1 MTNRAD
7 AQTALTR
14 RFGATLALFMLIM
27 AVCFGYLAPEVD
39 NYQQMT
45 LAAND
50 AATNVSLQL
59 NDLSAGKIRD
69 DADRKR
75 FDELEKDGF
84 VGPQNRLN
92 AARVLE
98 QLRQRHRISGM
109 EYQIDP
115 AETISIIRQP
125 EGTGEKLTV
134 SLLSLSIRGF
144 LDRDLRDFTAAVRRD
159 FPGFITIT
167 EVEMKRVQTP
177 TNELL
182 SQIRAGQGTELLH
195 GSVKV
200 LWQVLQINQDEEGS

>member
-1 MTNRAD
+1 MNNRAA
-7 AQTALTR
+7 AQTALTL
-14 RFGATLALFMLIM
+14 RFGATLALFVLIM
-27 AVCFGYLAPEVD
+27 AVCFGYLAPEVA

-45 LAAND
+45 LAADD
-50 AATNVSLQL
+50 AAISVTLQL
-59 NDLSAGKIRD
+59 NDISARKIRD

-75 FDELEKDGF
+75 FGELEKDGF
-84 VGPQNRLN
+84 VGTQNRLN

-115 AETISIIRQP
+115 AETISIIGPP
-125 EGTGEKLTV
+125 EGAGEKLTV
-134 SLLSLSIRGF
+134 SEISLSIRGF
-144 LDRDLRDFTAAVRRD
+144 LDRDLRDFTAAVKRD

-167 EVEMKRVQTP
+167 EVEMEKIETP

-182 SQIRAGQGTELLH
+182 SQIRVGQGTELLR
-195 GSVKV
+195 GSVKL

>member
-1 MTNRAD
+1 MNNRAAD
-7 AQTALTR
+7 QTALTL
-14 RFGATLALFMLIM
+14 RFGAALTLFVLIM
-27 AVCFGYLAPEVD
+27 AVCFGYLAPEVA

-45 LAAND
+45 LAADD
-50 AATNVSLQL
+50 AATNVMLQL
-59 NDLSAGKIRD
+59 NDLSARKIRD

-134 SLLSLSIRGF
+134 SEISLSIRGF
-144 LDRDLRDFTAAVRRD
+144 LDRDLRDFTAAVKRD

-167 EVEMKRVQTP
+167 EVEMEKIETP
-177 TNELL
+177 TSELL
-182 SQIRAGQGTELLH
+182 SQIRVGQGTELLR
-195 GSVKV
+195 GSVKL
-200 LWQVLQINQDEEGS
+200 LWQVLQINQDEGGS